1 MSMTYKQRE
10 DYAKAAAMSKHINN
24 NKHISNLVDLYN
36 DWLFNNDISSPYSAE
51 ELLFEGTIN
60 KTLTEQQKEF
70 LQSFINIWSTIDN
83 KDYEVNNE

>member
-1 MSMTYKQRE
+1 
-10 DYAKAAAMSKHINN
+10 MSKHINN

-36 DWLFNNDISSPYSAE
+36 DWLFNNDISTPYSAE

-60 KTLTEQQKEF
+60 KTLKEQQKEF